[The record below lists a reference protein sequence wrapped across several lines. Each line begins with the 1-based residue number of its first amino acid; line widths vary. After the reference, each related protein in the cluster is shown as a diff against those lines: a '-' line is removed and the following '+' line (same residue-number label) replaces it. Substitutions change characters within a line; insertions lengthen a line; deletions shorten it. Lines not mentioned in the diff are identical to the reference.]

1 MAWRYRKRI
10 KIAPGV
16 SINLSR
22 NGVSTTIGTRGAS
35 LSIGKNGTFINT
47 GIPGTGLYNRKKIS
61 SGTKSSS
68 TNSFSS
74 FVLFVR
80 ILIIVGLISFG
91 LLCFLI
97 ELPIL
102 GLLFVVGAIIY
113 IFYTLSQSLP
123 ATPSSSSTS
132 QEDKITAELRKIE
145 EALRQINPETDK
157 IKYDILVAYKACIEI
172 QCKIDE
178 AKIVVDELEKRNE
191 DKSYDDVIAEQKKKI
206 EELTTQLHAA
216 QYNTEETLTDIS
228 RKTYEQLLSAFG
240 RLMKSE
246 KVYCYKIDEQIDL
259 NDNLQTAVAVPSW
272 QTFDLLQA
280 DSKIPC
286 IDAIKPYTI
295 YLYPTFIIKASSSVK
310 FDIIPYSEISSKYT
324 KELFYWLLHPA
335 NDCEVRERHYLY
347 ETKDGYRDLRYSSN
361 PETVHAYYG
370 LVDIKKINITY
381 VVSKPDNA
389 KTFSE
394 ALANHIEALQGKKKR
409 KKKQEVVKQEV
420 VEPIEIPTIE
430 TTKDNNIEE
439 TTMKNWKNPFLVN
452 GNINMDDELLAKYE
466 RSINRLGYF
475 MDKYCMDGD
484 FMNMVKFHLPQVDQ
498 TYIPSMVAGD
508 VMTCI
513 ERMGKSVDINSELG
527 IPLALLSLRLMFHKE
542 VKRNY
547 FYILS
552 EEPYHGICSFIDLS
566 KKLKDSTTGLETFFI
581 STFFSRVNKEK
592 NEKYLELLYD
602 FANIIASLDGKVD
615 PKEVELLNHI
625 LELQKVDNTVSD
637 DDEKTEDDTEKQEI
651 VSEDTTAKEAI
662 KELDGLIGL
671 KSVKK
676 DVQTLTNFIKVQQE
690 RAKRGLKSSSVSYHC
705 LFTGNPGTGKTT
717 VARIVAGIYKELGV
731 LKKGHLVETDRA
743 GLVAE
748 YVGQTAVKTNKII
761 DSALDGVLFIDE
773 AYTLIAG
780 DSNDFG
786 REAIATLLK
795 RMEDDRDRL
804 VVILAGYTKNMKDF
818 IESNPGLHSRFN
830 RYIEFPDYSAE
841 ELYQIFDLNLRKYDY
856 HITDEAKE
864 ALQKF
869 FADAVAHK
877 DKNFGNGRFV
887 RNIFEKAL
895 ERQANRLAGE
905 TELSTERLSE
915 LTIEDLPQVF

>member
-68 TNSFSS
+68 TGSFSS

-91 LLCFLI
+91 LLCFSI

-216 QYNTEETLTDIS
+216 QYNTEETLTDTS

-259 NDNLQTAVAVPSW
+259 NDNIQSAVAVPSW
-272 QTFDLLQA
+272 QTFDLLQV
-280 DSKIPC
+280 DGKRIPC

-295 YLYPTFIIKASSSVK
+295 YFYPTFIIKASSSVI
-310 FDIIPYSEISSKYT
+310 FDIIPYTEINTKYT
-324 KELFYWLLHPA
+324 KELFYWILHPA
-335 NDCEVRERHYLY
+335 SDCEVKEKHYLY

-370 LVDIKKINITY
+370 LVDIKNVNITY

-389 KTFSE
+389 KIFSE
-394 ALANHIEALQGKKKR
+394 ALTSHIEALQGKKKR

-430 TTKDNNIEE
+430 TTKDSNIKEKA
-439 TTMKNWKNPFLVN
+439 MKNWKNPFLVN

-484 FMNMVKFHLPQVDQ
+484 FMNMVKFHLSQVDQ

-508 VMTCI
+508 IMTCI
-513 ERMGKSVDINSELG
+513 ERMGKSIDINSELG

-542 VKRNY
+542 IKRNY

-552 EEPYHGICSFIDLS
+552 EEPYNGICDFLALS
-566 KKLKDSTTGLETFFI
+566 KQVRDSTTGLETFFI
-581 STFFSRVNKEK
+581 STFYSRVNNEK

-625 LELQKVDNTVSD
+625 LELQKVDNTISEED
-637 DDEKTEDDTEKQEI
+637 KEKKEDDCKKQKTI
-651 VSEDTTAKEAI
+651 SDGASSKEAI
-662 KELDGLIGL
+662 IELDGLIGL

-690 RAKRGLKSSSVSYHC
+690 RAKRGLKSSSVSFHC
-705 LFTGNPGTGKTT
+705 VFTGNPGTGKTT
-717 VARIVAGIYKELGV
+717 VARIVADIYKNLGV

-773 AYTLIAG
+773 AYSLVG
-780 DSNDFG
+780 GGESDYG
-786 REAIATLLK
+786 KEAIATLLK
-795 RMEDDRDRL
+795 RMEDDRERL
-804 VVILAGYTKNMKDF
+804 VVILAGYTKDMKQF
-818 IESNPGLHSRFN
+818 IDSNPGLQSRFN
-830 RYIEFPDYSAE
+830 RYIEFPDYTSD
-841 ELYQIFDLNLRKYDY
+841 ELYQIFALSLKKYDY
-856 HITDEAKE
+856 HITDDAKV
-864 ALQKF
+864 ALQHF
-869 FADAVAHK
+869 FEEAVAHK
-877 DKNFGNGRFV
+877 DANFGNGRFV
-887 RNIFEKAL
+887 RNIFEKVL
-895 ERQANRLAGE
+895 ERQANRLASE
-905 TELSTERLSE
+905 SNLTTERLSE
-915 LTIEDLPQVF
+915 ITIEDLP